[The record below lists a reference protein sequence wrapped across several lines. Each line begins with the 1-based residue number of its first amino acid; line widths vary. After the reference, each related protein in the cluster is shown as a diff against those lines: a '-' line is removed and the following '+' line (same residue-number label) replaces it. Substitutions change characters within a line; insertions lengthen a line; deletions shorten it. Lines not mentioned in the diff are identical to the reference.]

1 MALTEGCIYKR
12 MKDTDDKLRVKIS
25 IELRPSEDITKVLKK
40 IYTSNDFS
48 FYFFLYT
55 YIKWHGYLYK

>member
-40 IYTSNDFS
+40 IYISKQIFLS
-48 FYFFLYT
+48 FLLFGIFLL
-55 YIKWHGYLYK
+55 YLIVR

>member
-25 IELRPSEDITKVLKK
+25 IELRPSEDITNVLKK
-40 IYTSNDFS
+40 IYISKQIFS
-48 FYFFLYT
+48 EKERFRKFH
-55 YIKWHGYLYK
+55 YIY